1 MQTQKSTVPGRNCP
15 VVIPYEASM
24 KVYWGKIGGS
34 YRQAMFDMYYPV
46 QGLALYDT
54 WIPTENYG
62 NRFYDFNSDTAD
74 SHGIGAHLGNE
85 FQMVAKNLYL
95 SGNTFINT
103 DREIQFG
110 RCGSNQVEGP
120 ELFF

>member
-1 MQTQKSTVPGRNCP
+1 MPGRNCP
-15 VVIPYEASM
+15 VVLPYEASM